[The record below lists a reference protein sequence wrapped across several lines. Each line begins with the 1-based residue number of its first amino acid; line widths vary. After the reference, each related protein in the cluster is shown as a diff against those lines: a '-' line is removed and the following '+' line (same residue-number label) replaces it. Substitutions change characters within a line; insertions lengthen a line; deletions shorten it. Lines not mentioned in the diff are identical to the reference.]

1 MSAPEKC
8 PKCESGLSWPIRDGH
23 ANYICGSFM
32 VAEGGFAQDVRCVS
46 MAKVTAPLR
55 EERDA
60 LRAEVY
66 RLKAEYADLCLLIA
80 KARLSVQRHKPAL
93 LSFAEWQQIG
103 GVLKRAFPA
112 PTNGMEVAE

>member
-8 PKCESGLSWPIRDGH
+8 PKCGSGAWKVCADYTAFNCHSYAFSDGVLH
-23 ANYICGSFM
+23 QGRTC
-32 VAEGGFAQDVRCVS
+32 AEFVPVIEPVLQ
-46 MAKVTAPLR
+46 
-55 EERDA
+55 ERDA

-103 GVLKRAFPA
+103 DVLKRAFPA
-112 PTNGMEVAE
+112 PTNGMEVQG